1 MLNRRGY
8 SVPYFYFFLSQVTLL
23 TADGTNI
30 YFETKSELAEKHGIN
45 AAHIDAQ
52 FLKPLDEAL
61 IIETAKKYE
70 TLVTVE
76 DGTELGGL
84 YSAVAELLEREQLK
98 NRLLH
103 IAIPDEFVPHGS
115 PAELYKELGMDKE
128 GIVDFILK

>member
-1 MLNRRGY
+1 MAFISIGHIGNT
-8 SVPYFYFFLSQVTLL
+8 VEN
-23 TADGTNI
+23 AI
-30 YFETKSELAEKHGIN
+30 SELSEKHGIN

-103 IAIPDEFVPHGS
+103 IAIPDEFVPHGA
-115 PAELYKELGMDKE
+115 PAELYKELGMDTE
-128 GIVDFILK
+128 GIVKKVLEI